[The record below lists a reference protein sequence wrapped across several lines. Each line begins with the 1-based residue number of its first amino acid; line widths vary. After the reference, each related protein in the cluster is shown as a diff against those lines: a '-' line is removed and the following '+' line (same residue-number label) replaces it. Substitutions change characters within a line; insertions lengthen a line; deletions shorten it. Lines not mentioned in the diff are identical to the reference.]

1 MDFLRRFGAVCGAL
15 CGLLIA
21 IPGGIEAV
29 TGETAATSFALGLS
43 PALAPPLLVAL
54 YLTQNHHNT
63 LSRTGYA
70 LNALGLGLF
79 GGAGFTLN
87 MALFYLDDDA
97 LADLMRGPTR
107 VALLGSALVF
117 VAGTSLYAVA
127 MYRARV
133 FPRVAVI
140 LYGAAFS
147 AFALAAP
154 LPDTLVTNALHV
166 TVGATLCWLARETWP
181 PRPADPIIARRQVED
196 GEGRVAVE

>member
-54 YLTQNHHNT
+54 YLTQDQNNT
-63 LSRTGYA
+63 LSRIGYA
-70 LNALGLGLF
+70 LNAIGLGLF

-87 MALFYLDDDA
+87 MALFYLDEDV

-107 VALLGSALVF
+107 IALLGSALLF
-117 VAGTSLYAVA
+117 VAGTSLYAAA

-133 FPRVAVI
+133 FPRAAVI

-181 PRPADPIIARRQVED
+181 AQTARSGSADQLTSAPR
-196 GEGRVAVE
+196 